1 METKTDSKYVG
12 NLPKG
17 FLSLNVHF
25 LGHHVCLIL
34 YSFGDMPVCCLKY
47 LRKVNCSGKLSFCAT
62 SFIDMLFCRSNFL
75 ACIIV
80 MIAIH
85 SDGVRFDAFLM
96 IRVKWLGEKFN
107 KFA

>member
-1 METKTDSKYVG
+1 VETKTDTKYVG

-17 FLSLNVHF
+17 FLSLNVRF
-25 LGHHVCLIL
+25 WGHHVCLIL

-47 LRKVNCSGKLSFCAT
+47 LRNVNCSGKLSSCAT
-62 SFIDMLFCRSNFL
+62 SFIVVLFCRNNFF

-80 MIAIH
+80 IIAIH

-96 IRVKWLGEKFN
+96 IRVK
-107 KFA
+107 